1 MLHERPT
8 MTVREASARLGMKLT
23 TARRIAA
30 EGKLP
35 GQLPRI
41 GTSDFLIS
49 VKGLEEYLASYYLP
63 SEDQ

>member
-8 MTVREASARLGMKLT
+8 MTVREASVRLGIKIG

-35 GQLPRI
+35 GQLPRL
-41 GTSDFLIS
+41 GASDFLIS
-49 VKGLEEYLASYYLP
+49 VEGLEEYLASYYRP
-63 SEDQ
+63 TDDQ